1 MTGRIVIFDLL
12 ADARRNHR
20 VDVIDGVLAEITE
33 PMLTDYSHTRRVKAR
48 G

>member
-33 PMLTDYSHTRRVKAR
+33 PMLTDYSHTRRGKAR